1 MSLLPASEPVCSEL
15 DLPTIELLVG
25 ARPRDIDSLT
35 VRRVLPSSKRRMV
48 GPFIFFDHM
57 GPAEFADG
65 QGVDVRP
72 HPHIALATVT
82 YLFEGEIVHRDH
94 LGFTQPIRPGDVN
107 WMTAGRGIVHSERTA
122 PERRVRGARLHGLQ
136 SWVALPSDQ
145 EEREPSFEHHPKN
158 SLPLIHERGA
168 ELRVV
173 AGSAYGKTAPVTV
186 LSPTLYVAATLDAGA
201 RLSVPDEHAERA
213 AYVVEGAVHCD
224 GRAHAAGTMLIFRA
238 GAAVTLTA
246 AGAARVMLVGGAPL
260 DGPRHIYWNFVSSS
274 KDRIERAKQDWK
286 AGRFPKIPGDDREF
300 IPLPD
305 P

>member
-15 DLPTIELLVG
+15 DLPTIELTIG
-25 ARPRDIDSLT
+25 ARPRDLDTLT
-35 VRRVLPSSKRRMV
+35 VRRVLPSTKRRMV

-107 WMTAGRGIVHSERTA
+107 WMIAGRGIVHSERTA
-122 PERRVRGARLHGLQ
+122 PEQRVRGARLHGLQ
-136 SWVALPSDQ
+136 SWVALPSRE
-145 EEREPSFEHHPKN
+145 EEREPSFEHHPKD
-158 SLPLIHERGA
+158 SLPFVRHAGV

-201 RLSVPDEHAERA
+201 VLSVPDEHAERA
-213 AYVVEGAVHCD
+213 AYVVEGSVLCD
-224 GRAHAAGTMLIFRA
+224 GREHSVGTMLILRS
-238 GAAVTLTA
+238 GAAAKLTA
-246 AGAARVMLVGGAPL
+246 TGPARVMLLGGAPL
-260 DGPRHIYWNFVSSS
+260 DGPRHIDWNFVSSS
-274 KDRIERAKQDWK
+274 KERIEQAKQDWK

-305 P
+305 R

>member
-158 SLPLIHERGA
+158 SLPLIHEPGA

-238 GAAVTLTA
+238 GATVTLTA
-246 AGAARVMLVGGAPL
+246 AGAARVMLLGGAPL

-305 P
+305 A